1 MTDLPSEPR
10 VTIVTVAYNSMRV
23 MPRMLASIPEGTPV
37 VVVDNAS
44 DDLGELRALVARRGA
59 RLVENPRN
67 DGFGVACN
75 LGAAEA
81 TTEFLLFLNPDAGL
95 EADTLA
101 RLVAAAERYPR
112 SPAMN
117 PRIMDDAGNA
127 FFMRKSHLLPR
138 REWIPRG
145 WPDADREV
153 PVLSGAALFVRTEAF
168 RAVGGFDPRIFLF
181 HEDDDLALRLRAR
194 FGPLMFVR
202 DAVVT
207 HGGGSSS
214 DRNAT
219 IAGLKAWHMGRSR
232 VYAARKHGRPLAGT
246 IAAVQAAFQ
255 CLSPAVLFSSRKRA
269 KHLAF
274 LGGVLDACATGGAY
288 RRETA

>member
-1 MTDLPSEPR
+1 MTELPSEQR

-23 MPRMLASIPEGTPV
+23 LPRMLASVPRGVPV

-44 DDLGELRALVARRGA
+44 ADVDELRALVARHGA

-75 LGAAEA
+75 LGAEVAG
-81 TTEFLLFLNPDAGL
+81 TEFLLFLNPDAEL
-95 EADTLA
+95 RPDTLG
-101 RLVAAAERYPR
+101 RLVEAAARYPR

-117 PRIMDDAGNA
+117 PRIMDDDGSA

-145 WPDADREV
+145 WPAADREV
-153 PVLSGAALFVRTEAF
+153 PVLSGAAFFVRAEAF
-168 RAVGGFDPRIFLF
+168 RAVGGFDPQIFLF
-181 HEDDDLALRLRAR
+181 HEDDDLALRLRSR

-202 DAVVT
+202 DALVT

-214 DRNAT
+214 DRNAA

-246 IAAVQAAFQ
+246 IAAVQAACQ

-288 RRETA
+288 RRSTA